1 MMHLS
6 CEETLKSCHGSIVE
20 MLNRNITALDLRQD
34 KACFFKRNE
43 QVYTR
48 PGYFK
53 FMPSKEDIRCDSSK
67 LFPSDNQHDSDAAF
81 PQGGVRLVKVDPK
94 MHTSPYPTDIRL
106 RR

>member
-53 FMPSKEDIRCDSSK
+53 FMPSKEDIVSVYVIYIVVFRLTLHVID
-67 LFPSDNQHDSDAAF
+67 FDNDHW
-81 PQGGVRLVKVDPK
+81 
-94 MHTSPYPTDIRL
+94 
-106 RR
+106 